1 VARLN
6 IQALARRDKPLMSSL
21 KAPEGF
27 VYISCDL
34 ASGEPT
40 VISHFSQDKN
50 YHAATFGMVGKA
62 PFYQGNVLK
71 IDNLY
76 FSVASVSPTGR
87 DRVKE
92 LFNTTWNGLTFS
104 EQWLANSDVIK
115 DADKPWYTFHKVLT
129 LGLGYMMGPR
139 KLVTTAYDAGHI
151 LPFKTAKEFH
161 KEYWSLF
168 GDVWKLAKLLE
179 AKYNR
184 DKFLINPFGYRLKPD
199 KPYKA
204 LNYFI
209 QSSVSG
215 IMHVLCAKFF
225 AIAPWAEFVTIIH
238 DELIMLVKIVDLERT
253 KTAMKQAEESL
264 NADLKWRTKIRVGWK
279 EGRDMY
285 EAK

>member
-1 VARLN
+1 MARLN
-6 IQALARRDKPLMSSL
+6 VQALARKDKPLMSAL
-21 KAPEGF
+21 VAPEGYAY
-27 VYISCDL
+27 VSCDL

-40 VISHFSQDKN
+40 CTSHFSQDKN
-50 YHAATFGMVGKA
+50 YHDATFAMVGQA
-62 PFYQGNVLK
+62 PYYKGDILK

-76 FSVASVSPTGR
+76 FTVASVAPTGK
-87 DRVKE
+87 DRTKE
-92 LFNTTWNGLTFS
+92 LFHTTWNGKTFA
-104 EQWLANSDVIK
+104 EQWLEDSDVIK
-115 DADKPWYTFHKVLT
+115 NADKPWYALHKVLT

-139 KLVTTAYDAGHI
+139 KLVATGYDAGHVV
-151 LPFKTAKEFH
+151 PFKIAKGFH
-161 KEYWSLF
+161 EKYWQLF

-184 DKFLINPFGYRLKPD
+184 DGYLVNPFGYRLKPD

-238 DELIMLVKIVDLERT
+238 DELIMLVKIVDLPRT
-253 KTAMKQAEESL
+253 REAMKQAEASL
-264 NADLKWRTKIRVGWK
+264 NADLKWRVNIRVGWK